1 LTRQF
6 FSCFKRSS
14 SFSPSLSLCLSRP
27 PLPLLANLT
36 HSHPAPSA
44 SQITHVEVCYF
55 SFLGFWIG
63 FFFPNFLFAIYEKL
77 ISFFLF
83 FNWTQWGQNYVRFLS
98 NQTPKKALSK
108 THFSIFSNFPAL
120 LLFHSIKMGFLSQD
134 YFFVY
139 VKLLLML
146 YVYFFF
152 LFGFM
157 RDWKI
162 LINSYTNKL
171 SEEGFCFPFCF

>member
-98 NQTPKKALSK
+98 NQTPRKALSK

-120 LLFHSIKMGFLSQD
+120 LPFSFYKNGISFPRLFLCKCKAFIDVICVLF
-134 YFFVY
+134 
-139 VKLLLML
+139 
-146 YVYFFF
+146 FFF
-152 LFGFM
+152 LGLWGIERFSLIH
-157 RDWKI
+157 I
-162 LINSYTNKL
+162 LIN
-171 SEEGFCFPFCF
+171 